1 MVYSDIVTGADRV
14 RRVITVVDV
23 SLDQISKATKPT
35 DYDGLINHFTE
46 VKVIPNCLF
55 SLHLSFNRKL
65 FASVAV
71 IA

>member
-1 MVYSDIVTGADRV
+1 MVYSDIVAGADAVCRLV
-14 RRVITVVDV
+14 TVVDV
-23 SLDQISKATKPT
+23 SLDHISKATKPA

-55 SLHLSFNRKL
+55 SLHLSFNRKP
-65 FASVAV
+65 FASVAA